1 MRLNQSVPSLL
12 FAFFFAPASDAAS
25 LPDTGQT
32 LCYNGSNVMEAC
44 SNTNS
49 GDASTMPRQD
59 GRFGRD
65 PAAGVTTKVGGG
77 AAGFDY
83 SKVANDGTTLAASAV
98 LGSNATDWACTQ
110 DNITGLM
117 WEVKTT
123 DGGLRDKTWAY
134 SWYNS
139 DGATNAGIEGWSDSG
154 DSCFDS
160 TRCDTEKYVADVNAA
175 TLCGHSDWRLPSKRE
190 LETITHLGSSAPA
203 IESTYF
209 PNTIATSFFWSA
221 SSYVPDPTYAWVVSF
236 SDGDDLYVYKAGS
249 YSVRLVRGGQF

>member
-1 MRLNQSVPSLL
+1 MRLKQSVLSLL
-12 FAFFFAPASDAAS
+12 FSLFIIPASHAAS
-25 LPDTGQT
+25 LPDTGQA
-32 LCYNGSNVMEAC
+32 LCDNGSNVLEAC

-65 PAAGVTTKVGGG
+65 PAAGASTKVGAG

-123 DGGLRDKTWAY
+123 DGGLRDANWNY
-134 SWYNS
+134 SWYDSNA
-139 DGATNAGIEGWSDSG
+139 ATNAGNAGTADG
-154 DSCFDS
+154 ADNCLD
-160 TRCDTEKYVADVNAA
+160 TARCDTEKYVADVNAA
-175 TLCGHSDWRLPSKRE
+175 TLCSYNDWRLPSKRE
-190 LETITHLGSSAPA
+190 LQTITHLGSSNPA

-209 PNTIATSFFWSA
+209 PNTIASTFWSA
-221 SSYVPDPTYAWVVSF
+221 SSYVPVPTIAW
-236 SDGDDLYVYKAGS
+236 YVYFFDGLDLASGKAS
-249 YSVRLVRGGQF
+249 SFSVRLVRGGQF